1 MQWPIIL
8 VAHEDFNQRTLA
20 ELDGDPDDSYRRE
33 IAQEIQTVP
42 AVSPASKMSRI
53 RNPDWENDDN
63 LKADIQ
69 KYVLQN
75 LTRREVRTNV
85 GSNKKRRKYLPFW

>member
-8 VAHEDFNQRTLA
+8 VAREDFNQRPSA
-20 ELDGDPDDSYRRE
+20 ELDQDSDDPYRRE
-33 IAQEIQTVP
+33 IAQEIQT
-42 AVSPASKMSRI
+42 VSPASKMSRI

-69 KYVLQN
+69 KYVLKN

-85 GSNKKRRKYLPFW
+85 GSNKKLERFTFFVGI